1 MFCQKHGDYE
11 DYEDVAEDDYGD
23 DNVSD
28 DIDEGTEDHARLDPA
43 EVKEQNPWT
52 ASSHLSISEAQEEET
67 QGCTSTSPDLATSAR
82 RPLSSPRP
90 LPKSFLCLHVQV
102 QDIPN
107 LHVEQS
113 FSQTISQVHKEIN
126 N

>member
-23 DNVSD
+23 DNDSD
-28 DIDEGTEDHARLDPA
+28 DIDDGTEDHARLDPA
-43 EVKEQNPWT
+43 EVEGQNPWT

-82 RPLSSPRP
+82 RPLLSPRP

-102 QDIPN
+102 KDIPN

-113 FSQTISQVHKEIN
+113 FE
-126 N
+126 